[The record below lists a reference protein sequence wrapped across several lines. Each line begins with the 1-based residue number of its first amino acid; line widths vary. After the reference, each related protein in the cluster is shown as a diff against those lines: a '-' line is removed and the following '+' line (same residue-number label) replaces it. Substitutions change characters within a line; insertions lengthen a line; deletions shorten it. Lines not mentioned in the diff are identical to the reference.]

1 MTEGPR
7 VGEKEI
13 KEALA
18 YADAVF
24 NEQRFEE
31 AGKVYSDVAREIEFQ
46 FGEDLHANRS
56 MANHPAIP
64 VHIYSLQKLG
74 DCLHSTSQ
82 LRDCIPVYERVVRA
96 KSRFQTG
103 FDNDY
108 ADLIMKIARTYEQ
121 LGNYNESKTTY
132 EEALMLVRGALGFE
146 HPLFKRVHQA
156 YENLS
161 SKINQRKKIAEA
173 LKSAFSDTDVTV
185 VASNIAS
192 GAYVTPANSTAITDT
207 ADTNISTDAT
217 NQITTITPTTMSL
230 ESNEDSDQLGVE
242 ELAAIQALAAN
253 INSKSIASVATAS
266 SISQTEIPAA
276 LSLTSHTQE
285 NSFYAPPGMVSLDAN
300 PLALDAMPIT
310 PDPNRNPFADHGQT
324 FSEPRRRDPAEDPYL
339 QHLAG
344 KVSSLKSRR
353 GDNDAIIQDNN
364 TPAFPDEAQISPVTH
379 NPDPYLDHLASRVA
393 ELRAQVSAIPTGV
406 RKASQSGIWNIADL
420 NLDADI
426 KASDGV
432 SWHVQESTQPNQAIK
447 LELPSVDEIKSITT
461 REMQVPDVP
470 VDKVSARKA
479 TIKGEKMSSGLI
491 NAREY
496 IIAAIV
502 IVGLIIGAMFL
513 FKDNKQKNVEL
524 GSNTQALTQEQG
536 KGQTYSSGDGKMSIT
551 IGENNLATY
560 QNDKSAIQVPSVRYN
575 DFLKMLQQLLDS
587 VMERQLWFSHETKDN
602 SLVSENGV
610 RLYAAGSPEQ
620 KTISDAKA
628 WYLKIHSTFAVPKNV
643 NFNSLK
649 LPAHVTIRA
658 MSDTDEI
665 ANKEHLLSLQTGQ
678 MIADE
683 PRITSNEVRA
693 YSLSDNPDK
702 PPTVYVRASDSAGRW
717 IGTGNSG
724 EVLVF
729 GVNQDLLQTPAQA
742 KISVPPKPTKIW
754 IGENMSWILYLVH
767 YMVPILLSITGG
779 ALMIVGNNKNL
790 HSVTVSSYVVL
801 FLAAL
806 AGLAQYVMWL

>member
-1 MTEGPR
+1 MVEGQR
-7 VGEKEI
+7 IGEKEI

-56 MANHPAIP
+56 MSNHPAIP
-64 VHIYSLQKLG
+64 VHIYALQRLG
-74 DCLHSTSQ
+74 DCLHSSSKF
-82 LRDCIPVYERVVRA
+82 RDCIPVYERVVRA

-108 ADLIMKIARTYEQ
+108 AVLIMKIARTYEQ

-161 SKINQRKKIAEA
+161 TKINQRKKIADA
-173 LKSAFSDTDVTV
+173 LKSAFSDTDVTA

-192 GAYVTPANSTAITDT
+192 GAYAT
-207 ADTNISTDAT
+207 AT
-217 NQITTITPTTMSL
+217 NSIELTNPTDSTN
-230 ESNEDSDQLGVE
+230 SNPTVLSMDQTDQLAPDE
-242 ELAAIQALAAN
+242 RAAIQSLATTATAGP
-253 INSKSIASVATAS
+253 STLGLATAS
-266 SISQTEIPAA
+266 SISKPEMPT
-276 LSLTSHTQE
+276 TSF
-285 NSFYAPPGMVSLDAN
+285 SAPKGMVSLDAS
-300 PLALDAMPIT
+300 PVM

-324 FSEPRRRDPAEDPYL
+324 FSEPRRKDPAADPYV

-353 GDNDAIIQDNN
+353 GESDSDFQDGVR
-364 TPAFPDEAQISPVTH
+364 PAFPEEAQILPPTH

-393 ELRAQVSAIPTGV
+393 ELRAQVSSIPSGV
-406 RKASQSGIWNIADL
+406 RKASQSGIWNVADL

-432 SWHVQESTQPNQAIK
+432 SWHVQESTQPNQALKI
-447 LELPSVDEIKSITT
+447 EVPSVEEIKSITT

-479 TIKGEKMSSGLI
+479 TIKGEKMSSGLM

-502 IVGLIIGAMFL
+502 IVGLIVGGTLL
-513 FKDNKQKNVEL
+513 FKDSKQKNVEL
-524 GSNTQALTQEQG
+524 GSGTQAVTQSQG
-536 KGQTYSSGDGKMSIT
+536 KSQTYTSGDAKMSLI

-560 QNDKSAIQVPSVRYN
+560 QKDKSAIQVPSVRYN

-587 VMERQLWFSHETKDN
+587 VMERQLWFSHEPKENT
-602 SLVSENGV
+602 LVSESGV
-610 RLYAAGSPEQ
+610 RLYASGSPEQ
-620 KTISDAKA
+620 KTIADAKT
-628 WYLKIHSTFAVPKNV
+628 WYLKIHSTFAVPQNV
-643 NFNSLK
+643 NLNSLR
-649 LPAHVTIRA
+649 LPANVTIRA
-658 MSDTDEI
+658 MSDTNEI
-665 ANKEHLLSLQTGQ
+665 ENKDHLLSLQTGQ

-683 PRITSNEVRA
+683 PRTTPNEIRV
-693 YSLSDNPDK
+693 YSLSDKPDK
-702 PPTVYVRASDSAGRW
+702 PPNVYVRATDSAARW
-717 IGTGNSG
+717 IGTANSG

-754 IGENMSWILYLVH
+754 IGENISWILYLVH
-767 YMVPILLSITGG
+767 YMVPVLLGITGG
-779 ALMIVGNNKNL
+779 ALMIVGNNKNS
-790 HSVTVSSYVVL
+790 HSVTLSSYVVL
-801 FLAAL
+801 FLGAL
-806 AGLAQYVMWL
+806 AALAQYVMWL

>member
-1 MTEGPR
+1 MAEGQR

-56 MANHPAIP
+56 MSNHPAIP
-64 VHIYSLQKLG
+64 VHIYALQRLG
-74 DCLHSTSQ
+74 DCLHSTSK

-108 ADLIMKIARTYEQ
+108 AVLIMKIARTYEQ

-161 SKINQRKKIAEA
+161 TKINQRKKIADA
-173 LKSAFSDTDVTV
+173 LKSAFSDTDVTA

-192 GAYVTPANSTAITDT
+192 GAYAT
-207 ADTNISTDAT
+207 AT
-217 NQITTITPTTMSL
+217 NAIELTNPT
-230 ESNEDSDQLGVE
+230 DSPNPAVLSGDNTD
-242 ELAAIQALAAN
+242 ELAADERAAIEALATT
-253 INSKSIASVATAS
+253 ATAGLATTS
-266 SISQTEIPAA
+266 PLSQPEIPA
-276 LSLTSHTQE
+276 TSF
-285 NSFYAPPGMVSLDAN
+285 SAPQGMVSDAR
-300 PLALDAMPIT
+300 PAI
-310 PDPNRNPFADHGQT
+310 PDPNRNPFADYGQT
-324 FSEPRRRDPAEDPYL
+324 FSEPRRRDPAADPYV

-353 GDNDAIIQDNN
+353 GDLDSNLQEGDK
-364 TPAFPDEAQISPVTH
+364 PAFPEEAQILPPTH

-393 ELRAQVSAIPTGV
+393 ELRAQVSSIPSGV
-406 RKASQSGIWNIADL
+406 RKASQSGIWNVADL

-432 SWHVQESTQPNQAIK
+432 SWHVQESTQPNQALKI
-447 LELPSVDEIKSITT
+447 EIPSVEEIKSITT

-479 TIKGEKMSSGLI
+479 TIKGEKVSSGLI
-491 NAREY
+491 NVREY
-496 IIAAIV
+496 IIAAVV
-502 IVGLIIGAMFL
+502 IVGLIIGGMFL

-524 GSNTQALTQEQG
+524 GSGTQAVTQSQG
-536 KGQTYSSGDGKMSIT
+536 KSQTYTSGDSKMSLI

-560 QNDKSAIQVPSVRYN
+560 QKDKSAIQVPSVRYN

-587 VMERQLWFSHETKDN
+587 VMERQLWFSYEPKEN
-602 SLVSENGV
+602 MLVSENGV
-610 RLYAAGSPEQ
+610 RLYALGSPEQ
-620 KTISDAKA
+620 KTIADAKT
-628 WYLKIHSTFAVPKNV
+628 WYLKIHSTFAVPQNV
-643 NFNSLK
+643 NLNSLR
-649 LPAHVTIRA
+649 LPANVTIRPL
-658 MSDTDEI
+658 SDTNEI
-665 ANKEHLLSLQTGQ
+665 ENKEHLLSLQTGQ

-683 PRITSNEVRA
+683 PKMTPNEIRV
-693 YSLSDNPDK
+693 YSLSDKPDK
-702 PPTVYVRASDSAGRW
+702 PPNVYVRATDSAARW
-717 IGTGNSG
+717 IGTANSG

-729 GVNQDLLQTPAQA
+729 GVNQDLLQTPAPA

-767 YMVPILLSITGG
+767 YLVPILLGITGG
-779 ALMIVGNNKNL
+779 ALMIVGNNKNS
-790 HSVTVSSYVVL
+790 HSVTLSSYVVL